1 MRLQRG
7 PVGARQGHVHKVLPG
22 VQVSEGG
29 GDVDG
34 EVVPLEAVLLS
45 DAHRDCVCVRLATR
59 TMAQQSGNLQ
69 IVRLEIERVEFEKKI

>member
-7 PVGARQGHVHKVLPG
+7 PVGAGQGHVHKVLPG
-22 VQVSEGG
+22 VQVPEGG

-45 DAHRDCVCVRLATR
+45 DAHGDCVCVRLATR
-59 TMAQQSGNLQ
+59 TMAQHSGNL
-69 IVRLEIERVEFEKKI
+69 KITRESGS